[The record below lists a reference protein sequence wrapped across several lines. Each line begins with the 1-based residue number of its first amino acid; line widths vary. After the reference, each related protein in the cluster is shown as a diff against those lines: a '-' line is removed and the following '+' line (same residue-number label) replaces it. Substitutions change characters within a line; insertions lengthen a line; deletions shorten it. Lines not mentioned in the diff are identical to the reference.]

1 MVIDLHDLLSRNPAL
16 VFFLVLGLGALLG
29 NARAGSLR
37 LGATAGVLLAGLI
50 LGHMGYQGP
59 SQAME
64 LGFILFMYSVGLQAG
79 PRFFSVVAR
88 DGLKYAALAL
98 VTAVTAFFLARGLGA
113 ACGFSNSLTAGLMA
127 GSLTSTPA
135 LAAAQ
140 DAVRSGLARLAEG
153 VTQDA
158 AIAEIGVGYAITYI
172 FGMLGVMLCI
182 KTVPRLWHA
191 DLAASAR
198 AAARERG
205 MPEEG
210 EEEAAQAG
218 GRHMIRVFEAKNA
231 EVLGRTLREIGLPGR
246 TGCVV
251 QEIKRQARVFF
262 PDAETRI
269 EPGDRVAV
277 AGEVGR
283 LEELSDFFG
292 PGVFDR
298 ELVRAPIETAT
309 VVVTHADAVGKH
321 LSDLHILARSGC
333 FVTRLVRAQI
343 ELPPRV
349 DVLVERGDLLTLAGL
364 TSRLRELVKTLGHV
378 ERDIV
383 QTDILTFALGIAAG
397 IVLGKFTIRLGSV
410 SLGLGM
416 SGGLLASG
424 ILIGFVRSLHP
435 TFGRVPPAAAW
446 VVRELGILFFMAGI
460 GLSSGGGIVAALS
473 AVGLPLF
480 ASGVAVT
487 LVPFFVAFLFGRY
500 VLRLNMALL
509 LGGIT
514 GSMTST
520 PSLALVTAA
529 AASGVPALGY
539 AGAYAFANVFKAL
552 SGTLLMIF

>member
-16 VFFLVLGLGALLG
+16 VFFLVLGFGALFG
-29 NARAGSLR
+29 NLRAGSIR
-37 LGATAGVLLAGLI
+37 LGSTAGVLLAGLAF
-50 LGHMGYQGP
+50 GHMGYQGP

-88 DGLKYAALAL
+88 DGLKYASLAL
-98 VTAVTAFFLARGLGA
+98 VTAATAFFLARGLGEV
-113 ACGFSNSLTAGLMA
+113 CGFSNSLTAGLMA
-127 GSLTSTPA
+127 GALTSTPA

-140 DAVRSGLARLAEG
+140 DAVRSGLARLAQG
-153 VTQDA
+153 VTPDA
-158 AIAEIGVGYAITYI
+158 AIAEIGVSYAIAYV
-172 FGMLGVMLCI
+172 FGMMGVMMGI
-182 KTVPRLWHA
+182 KAVPRIFRT
-191 DLAASAR
+191 DLAGEAR

-210 EEEAAQAG
+210 EEEAALAEK
-218 GRHMIRVFEAKNA
+218 RHMIRVFEVKNP
-231 EVLGRTLREIGLPGR
+231 EVLGRTLRELGLPAR

-251 QEIKRQARVFF
+251 QEIRRDGRVFF

-277 AGEVGR
+277 AGEVER

-309 VVVTHADAVGKH
+309 VVVTHADAVGRH

-349 DVLVERGDLLTLAGL
+349 DVIVERGDLLTLAGL
-364 TSRLRELVKTLGHV
+364 KSRLRELVKTLGHV

-383 QTDILTFALGIAAG
+383 QTDILTFALGIAVG

-424 ILIGFVRSLHP
+424 ILIGFLRSLHP

-460 GLSSGGGIVAALS
+460 GLSAGGSIVSSLA

-480 ASGVAVT
+480 LSGMAVT
-487 LVPFFVAFLFGRY
+487 LVPFFVALFFGRY